1 MLNPPVR
8 LPLTPCCPLS
18 NRRNNNCDT
27 PLQTFA
33 TTWAGSGIGF
43 ELVRGWGTGFL
54 ALTVRVATGFVL
66 IIELIMCVCESLNP
80 CSTVCV

>member
-27 PLQTFA
+27 PLHTFA

-43 ELVRGWGTGFL
+43 ELVRGWGTDFL
-54 ALTVRVATGFVL
+54 ALTVRVATGFYRVNYVCMRKSL
-66 IIELIMCVCESLNP
+66 SVFHCLCVRR
-80 CSTVCV
+80 